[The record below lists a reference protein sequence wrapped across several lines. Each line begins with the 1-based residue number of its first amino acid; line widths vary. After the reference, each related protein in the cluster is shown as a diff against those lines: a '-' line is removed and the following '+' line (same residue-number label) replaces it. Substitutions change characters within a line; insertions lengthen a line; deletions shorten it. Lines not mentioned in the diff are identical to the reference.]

1 MYGHTDVLLSASTSA
16 LLREKELASVVRSY
30 KITNYAFLGCSTRR
44 TVLKRM
50 ELKLLVPTSPVLQAS
65 LFRSV
70 LQITALRCYPLHRE
84 FIPQRLPRT
93 CNQVCSSL
101 VYLFEERYLLQKLA
115 RFFHPCSGSILQ
127 FIVLGWWIWT
137 AIYGMEG
144 CIAYGILLFNAGAR
158 HS

>member
-1 MYGHTDVLLSASTSA
+1 MYGHTDVLLSASTFA

-30 KITNYAFLGCSTRR
+30 EITNYAFLGCSTRR

-70 LQITALRCYPLHRE
+70 LQTTALRCNPLHRE
-84 FIPQRLPRT
+84 FIPQRLPCTR
-93 CNQVCSSL
+93 NQVCSSL

-115 RFFHPCSGSILQ
+115 RFFYPCSGSILQ
-127 FIVLGWWIWT
+127 FIVLG
-137 AIYGMEG
+137 
-144 CIAYGILLFNAGAR
+144 
-158 HS
+158 